1 MGARAIICARD
12 TQRSYIGEEM
22 YANDGS
28 DHSSITI
35 PIVSVSLDDFD
46 EFFLKPANGSI
57 VIVRIITEPNNFM
70 EVYGSV
76 WMWVWQISLACYF
89 VFNAGFSCFR
99 LFQLYQLY
107 GDCRLSVGVAAVT
120 SCLIASIILFLGFS
134 IDPFGSRQIFPVWLI
149 RFLFIQHLPFVI
161 APMFLMA
168 LWWHAILASL
178 KFQIQGSLPKYKWY
192 AFAWIAFLIVFNI
205 TFALLNAFEKV
216 KVSRVFFFWLVAAD
230 ILIDSGISL
239 YTSYCFTQFHIIHKY
254 INILYCD
261 IIPTKEKSKQR
272 APTWKRKTDAASKN
286 HIQLVCS
293 HFIYSCCDRSLCT
306 SCDWYYK
313 HPKRCCTVLFLFLA
327 WFKCIDYY
335 RTYSTTTS

>member
-1 MGARAIICARD
+1 VALVTAVLQGVEPEAILNSTIQVWVQKYDGNTVNFAPIEGKIVDRSEPYKQNKIVVIRGCSLPYEPQFRKEVNMGARAIICARD

-178 KFQIQGSLPKYKWY
+178 KFQIQGSLPKYKY
-192 AFAWIAFLIVFNI
+192 KSY
-205 TFALLNAFEKV
+205 TFV
-216 KVSRVFFFWLVAAD
+216 ISGQWL
-230 ILIDSGISL
+230 
-239 YTSYCFTQFHIIHKY
+239 
-254 INILYCD
+254 
-261 IIPTKEKSKQR
+261 
-272 APTWKRKTDAASKN
+272 
-286 HIQLVCS
+286 
-293 HFIYSCCDRSLCT
+293 
-306 SCDWYYK
+306 
-313 HPKRCCTVLFLFLA
+313 
-327 WFKCIDYY
+327 
-335 RTYSTTTS
+335 